1 MRVSYNQDGAC
12 FAVARTDGDRRGFN
26 VYNASPYRETFG
38 RTFRDGG
45 IGCVEM
51 LFRCNILALVGGGA
65 EPKFSPCK
73 VMIWDD
79 HQGRCI
85 GELGFKVPVRAV
97 RLRRDK
103 IVVALSHK
111 VYVYNFSDLRVESQ
125 MDTSTNDGGLVV
137 ISPTT
142 ERMVLACP
150 GLNKGQIRVELF
162 DGGTTKFIAA
172 HESALACLALS
183 ADGRLLASA
192 SEKGTLIRVFDTHT
206 GELLHEFRRG
216 SDKAIVYSLAFNA
229 KNTLLGVTSDKGT
242 VHVFR
247 VPRQPSASAADASA
261 SPAPAV
267 SRDLPAARSPP
278 ITQGDSQ
285 SGDRDRAALGKIV
298 KKFLPKYFS
307 SEWSLAQFKLPSTHR
322 ALVSFPAADPDSCV
336 VISEAGDYSRLVFDE
351 RQGGE
356 MMCVESHRFD
366 RLAVDEQRFASQQ
379 QQHDDEDSLV

>member
-1 MRVSYNQDGAC
+1 VSYNQDGAC

-51 LFRCNILALVGGGA
+51 LFRCNILALVGGGS

-125 MDTSTNDGGLVV
+125 MDTSTNDAGLVV
-137 ISPTT
+137 ISPMT

-150 GLNKGQIRVELF
+150 GLNRGQIRVELF
-162 DGGTTKFIAA
+162 DTGTTKFIAA

-192 SEKGTLIRVFDTHT
+192 SDKGTLIRVFDTHT
-206 GELLHEFRRG
+206 GGLLHEFRRG
-216 SDKAIVYSLAFNA
+216 SDKAIVYSIAFNA

-247 VPRQPSASAADASA
+247 VPPSPSASAADASA

-267 SRDLPAARSPP
+267 SRDLAGSPSIVREP
-278 ITQGDSQ
+278 TDG
-285 SGDRDRAALGKIV
+285 DRAALGRIV

-322 ALVSFPAADPDSCV
+322 ALVAFPAADPDSCV

-366 RLAVDEQRFASQQ
+366 RLAIDVEQRLAQRRQ
-379 QQHDDEDSLV
+379 LDADDDDSLV

>member
-51 LFRCNILALVGGGA
+51 LFRCNILALVGGGS

-125 MDTSTNDGGLVV
+125 MDTSTNDAGLVV
-137 ISPTT
+137 ISPMT

-150 GLNKGQIRVELF
+150 GLNRGQIRVELF
-162 DGGTTKFIAA
+162 DTGTTKFIAA

-206 GELLHEFRRG
+206 GGLLHEFRRG
-216 SDKAIVYSLAFNA
+216 SDKAIVYSIAFNA

-247 VPRQPSASAADASA
+247 VPPSPSASAADASA

-267 SRDLPAARSPP
+267 SRDLAGSPSIAREP
-278 ITQGDSQ
+278 TDG
-285 SGDRDRAALGKIV
+285 DRAALGRIV

-322 ALVSFPAADPDSCV
+322 ALVAFPAADPDSCV

-366 RLAVDEQRFASQQ
+366 RLAIDVEQRLAQRRQ
-379 QQHDDEDSLV
+379 LDADDDDSLV

>member
-1 MRVSYNQDGAC
+1 VSYNQDGAC

-51 LFRCNILALVGGGA
+51 LFRCNILALVGGGS

-125 MDTSTNDGGLVV
+125 MDTSTNDAGLVV
-137 ISPTT
+137 ISPMT

-150 GLNKGQIRVELF
+150 GLNRGQIRVELF
-162 DGGTTKFIAA
+162 DTGTTKFIAA

-206 GELLHEFRRG
+206 GGLLHEFRRG
-216 SDKAIVYSLAFNA
+216 SDKAIVYSIAFNA

-247 VPRQPSASAADASA
+247 VPPSPSASAADASA

-267 SRDLPAARSPP
+267 SRDLAGSPSIVREP
-278 ITQGDSQ
+278 TEG
-285 SGDRDRAALGKIV
+285 DRAALGRIV

-322 ALVSFPAADPDSCV
+322 ALVAFPAADPDSCV

-366 RLAVDEQRFASQQ
+366 RLAIDVEQRLAQRRQ
-379 QQHDDEDSLV
+379 LDADDDDSLV

>member
-1 MRVSYNQDGAC
+1 MSYNQDGAC

-51 LFRCNILALVGGGA
+51 LFRCNILALVGGGS

-125 MDTSTNDGGLVV
+125 MDTSTNDAGLVV
-137 ISPTT
+137 ISPMT

-150 GLNKGQIRVELF
+150 GLNRGQIRVELF
-162 DGGTTKFIAA
+162 DTGTTKFIAA

-192 SEKGTLIRVFDTHT
+192 SDKGTLIRVFDTHT
-206 GELLHEFRRG
+206 GGLLHEFRRG
-216 SDKAIVYSLAFNA
+216 SDKAIVYSIAFNA

-247 VPRQPSASAADASA
+247 VPPSPSASAADASA

-267 SRDLPAARSPP
+267 SRDLAGSPSIVREP
-278 ITQGDSQ
+278 TEG
-285 SGDRDRAALGKIV
+285 DRAALGRIV

-322 ALVSFPAADPDSCV
+322 ALVAFPAADPDSCV

-366 RLAVDEQRFASQQ
+366 RLAIDVEQRLAQRRQ
-379 QQHDDEDSLV
+379 LDADDDDSLV

>member
-51 LFRCNILALVGGGA
+51 LFRCNILALVGGGS

-125 MDTSTNDGGLVV
+125 MDTSTNDAGLVV
-137 ISPTT
+137 ISPMT

-150 GLNKGQIRVELF
+150 GLNRGQIRVELF
-162 DGGTTKFIAA
+162 DTGTTKFIAA

-206 GELLHEFRRG
+206 GGLLHEFRRG
-216 SDKAIVYSLAFNA
+216 SDKAIVYSIAFNA

-247 VPRQPSASAADASA
+247 VPPSPSASAADASA

-267 SRDLPAARSPP
+267 SRDLAGSPSIVREP
-278 ITQGDSQ
+278 TDG
-285 SGDRDRAALGKIV
+285 DRAALGRIV

-322 ALVSFPAADPDSCV
+322 ALVAFPAADPDSCV

-366 RLAVDEQRFASQQ
+366 RLAIDVEQRLAQRRQ
-379 QQHDDEDSLV
+379 LDADDDDSLV

>member
-1 MRVSYNQDGAC
+1 MSYNQDGAC

-51 LFRCNILALVGGGA
+51 LFRCNILALVGGGS

-125 MDTSTNDGGLVV
+125 MDTSTNDAGLVV
-137 ISPTT
+137 ISPMT

-150 GLNKGQIRVELF
+150 GLNRGQIRVELF
-162 DGGTTKFIAA
+162 DTGTTKFIAA

-206 GELLHEFRRG
+206 GGLLHEFRRG
-216 SDKAIVYSLAFNA
+216 SDKAIVYSIAFNA

-247 VPRQPSASAADASA
+247 VPPSPSASAADASA

-267 SRDLPAARSPP
+267 SRDLAGSPSIVREP
-278 ITQGDSQ
+278 TEG
-285 SGDRDRAALGKIV
+285 DRAALGRIV

-322 ALVSFPAADPDSCV
+322 ALVAFPAADPDSCV

-366 RLAVDEQRFASQQ
+366 RLAIDVEQRLAQRRQ
-379 QQHDDEDSLV
+379 LDADDDDSLV

>member
-1 MRVSYNQDGAC
+1 VSYNQDGAC

-51 LFRCNILALVGGGA
+51 LFRCNILALVGGGS

-125 MDTSTNDGGLVV
+125 MDTSTNDAGLVV
-137 ISPTT
+137 ISPMT

-150 GLNKGQIRVELF
+150 GLNRGQIRVELF
-162 DGGTTKFIAA
+162 DTGTTKFIAA

-206 GELLHEFRRG
+206 GGLLHEFRRG
-216 SDKAIVYSLAFNA
+216 SDKAIVYSIAFNA

-247 VPRQPSASAADASA
+247 VPPSPSASAADASA

-267 SRDLPAARSPP
+267 SRDLAGSPSIVREP
-278 ITQGDSQ
+278 TDG
-285 SGDRDRAALGKIV
+285 DRAALGRIV

-322 ALVSFPAADPDSCV
+322 ALVAFPAADPDSCV

-366 RLAVDEQRFASQQ
+366 RLAIDVEQRLAQRRQ
-379 QQHDDEDSLV
+379 LDADDDDSLV

>member
-1 MRVSYNQDGAC
+1 MSYNQDGAC

-51 LFRCNILALVGGGA
+51 LFRCNILALVGGGS

-125 MDTSTNDGGLVV
+125 MDTSTNDAGLVV
-137 ISPTT
+137 ISPMT

-150 GLNKGQIRVELF
+150 GLNRGQIRVELF
-162 DGGTTKFIAA
+162 DTGTTKFIAA

-206 GELLHEFRRG
+206 GGLLHEFRRG
-216 SDKAIVYSLAFNA
+216 SDKAIVYSIAFNA

-247 VPRQPSASAADASA
+247 VPPSPSASAADASA

-267 SRDLPAARSPP
+267 SRDLAGSPS
-278 ITQGDSQ
+278 TDG
-285 SGDRDRAALGKIV
+285 DRAALGRIV

-322 ALVSFPAADPDSCV
+322 ALVAFPAADPDSCV

-366 RLAVDEQRFASQQ
+366 RLAIDVEQRLAQRRQ
-379 QQHDDEDSLV
+379 LDADDDDSLV

>member
-1 MRVSYNQDGAC
+1 MSYNQDGAC

-51 LFRCNILALVGGGA
+51 LFRCNILALVGGGS

-125 MDTSTNDGGLVV
+125 MDTSTNDAGLVV
-137 ISPTT
+137 ISPMT

-150 GLNKGQIRVELF
+150 GLNRGQIRVELF
-162 DGGTTKFIAA
+162 DTGTTKFIAA

-206 GELLHEFRRG
+206 GGLLHEFRRG
-216 SDKAIVYSLAFNA
+216 SDKAIVYSIAFNA

-247 VPRQPSASAADASA
+247 VPPSPSASAADASA

-267 SRDLPAARSPP
+267 SRDLAGSPSIAREP
-278 ITQGDSQ
+278 TDG
-285 SGDRDRAALGKIV
+285 DRAALGRIV

-322 ALVSFPAADPDSCV
+322 ALVAFPAADPDSCV

-366 RLAVDEQRFASQQ
+366 RLAIDVEQRLAQRRQ
-379 QQHDDEDSLV
+379 LDADDDDSLV

>member
-1 MRVSYNQDGAC
+1 
-12 FAVARTDGDRRGFN
+12 
-26 VYNASPYRETFG
+26 
-38 RTFRDGG
+38 
-45 IGCVEM
+45 
-51 LFRCNILALVGGGA
+51 
-65 EPKFSPCK
+65 
-73 VMIWDD
+73 
-79 HQGRCI
+79 
-85 GELGFKVPVRAV
+85 LGFKVPVRAV

-379 QQHDDEDSLV
+379 QQHDEDSLV

>member
-1 MRVSYNQDGAC
+1 VSYNQDGAC

-51 LFRCNILALVGGGA
+51 LFRCNILALVGGGS

-125 MDTSTNDGGLVV
+125 MDTSTNDAGLVV
-137 ISPTT
+137 ISPMT

-150 GLNKGQIRVELF
+150 GLNRGQIRVELF
-162 DGGTTKFIAA
+162 DTGTTKFIAA

-192 SEKGTLIRVFDTHT
+192 SDKGTLIRVFDTHT
-206 GELLHEFRRG
+206 GGLLHEFRRG
-216 SDKAIVYSLAFNA
+216 SDKAIVYSIAFNA

-247 VPRQPSASAADASA
+247 VPPSPSASAADASA

-267 SRDLPAARSPP
+267 SRDLAGSPSIVREP
-278 ITQGDSQ
+278 TEG
-285 SGDRDRAALGKIV
+285 DRAALGRIV

-322 ALVSFPAADPDSCV
+322 ALVAFPAADPDSCV

-366 RLAVDEQRFASQQ
+366 RLAIDVEQRLAQRRQ
-379 QQHDDEDSLV
+379 LDADDDDSLV

>member
-1 MRVSYNQDGAC
+1 
-12 FAVARTDGDRRGFN
+12 
-26 VYNASPYRETFG
+26 
-38 RTFRDGG
+38 
-45 IGCVEM
+45 M
-51 LFRCNILALVGGGA
+51 LFRCNILALVGGGS

-125 MDTSTNDGGLVV
+125 MDTSTNDAGLVV
-137 ISPTT
+137 ISPMT

-150 GLNKGQIRVELF
+150 GLNRGQIRVELF
-162 DGGTTKFIAA
+162 DTGTTKFIAA

-206 GELLHEFRRG
+206 GGLLHEFRRG
-216 SDKAIVYSLAFNA
+216 SDKAIVYSIAFNA

-247 VPRQPSASAADASA
+247 VPPSPSASAADASA

-267 SRDLPAARSPP
+267 SRDLAGSPSIVREP
-278 ITQGDSQ
+278 TDG
-285 SGDRDRAALGKIV
+285 DRAALGRIV

-322 ALVSFPAADPDSCV
+322 ALVAFPAADPDSCV
-336 VISEAGDYSRLVFDE
+336 VISEAGDYSRLIFDE

-366 RLAVDEQRFASQQ
+366 RLAIDVEQRLAQRRQ
-379 QQHDDEDSLV
+379 LDADDDDSLV

>member
-1 MRVSYNQDGAC
+1 VSYNQDGAC

-51 LFRCNILALVGGGA
+51 LFRCNILALVGGGS

-125 MDTSTNDGGLVV
+125 MDTSTNDAGLVV
-137 ISPTT
+137 ISPMT

-150 GLNKGQIRVELF
+150 GLNRGQIRVELF
-162 DGGTTKFIAA
+162 DTGTTKFIAA

-206 GELLHEFRRG
+206 GVLLHEFRRG
-216 SDKAIVYSLAFNA
+216 SDKAIVYSIAFNA

-247 VPRQPSASAADASA
+247 VPPSPSASAADASA

-267 SRDLPAARSPP
+267 SRDLAGSPSIVREP
-278 ITQGDSQ
+278 TEG
-285 SGDRDRAALGKIV
+285 DRAALGRIV

-322 ALVSFPAADPDSCV
+322 ALVAFPAADPDSCV

-366 RLAVDEQRFASQQ
+366 RLAIDVEQRLAQRRQ
-379 QQHDDEDSLV
+379 LDADDDDSLV

>member
-1 MRVSYNQDGAC
+1 VSYNQDGAC

-51 LFRCNILALVGGGA
+51 LFRCNILALVGGGS

-125 MDTSTNDGGLVV
+125 MDTSTNDAGLVV
-137 ISPTT
+137 ISPMT

-150 GLNKGQIRVELF
+150 GLNRGQIRVELF
-162 DGGTTKFIAA
+162 DTGTTKFIAA

-206 GELLHEFRRG
+206 GGLLHEFRRG
-216 SDKAIVYSLAFNA
+216 SDKAIVYSIAFNV

-247 VPRQPSASAADASA
+247 VPPSPSASAADASA

-267 SRDLPAARSPP
+267 SRDLAGSPSIVREP
-278 ITQGDSQ
+278 TDG
-285 SGDRDRAALGKIV
+285 DRAALGRIV

-322 ALVSFPAADPDSCV
+322 ALVAFPAADPDSCV

-366 RLAVDEQRFASQQ
+366 RLAIDVEQRLAQRRQ
-379 QQHDDEDSLV
+379 LDADDDDSLV

>member
-1 MRVSYNQDGAC
+1 MSYNQDGAC

-51 LFRCNILALVGGGA
+51 LFRCNILALVGGGS

-125 MDTSTNDGGLVV
+125 MDTSTNDAGLVV
-137 ISPTT
+137 ISPMT

-150 GLNKGQIRVELF
+150 GLNRGQIRVELF
-162 DGGTTKFIAA
+162 DTGTTKFIAA

-206 GELLHEFRRG
+206 GGLLHEFRRG
-216 SDKAIVYSLAFNA
+216 SDKAIVYSIAFNA

-247 VPRQPSASAADASA
+247 VPPSPSASAADASA

-267 SRDLPAARSPP
+267 SRDLAGSPSIVREP
-278 ITQGDSQ
+278 TEG
-285 SGDRDRAALGKIV
+285 DRAALGRIV

-322 ALVSFPAADPDSCV
+322 ALVAFPAADPDSCV

-366 RLAVDEQRFASQQ
+366 RLAIDVEQRLAQRRSRDA
-379 QQHDDEDSLV
+379 DDDDSLV

>member
-1 MRVSYNQDGAC
+1 VSYNQDGAC

-51 LFRCNILALVGGGA
+51 LFRCNILALVGGGS

-125 MDTSTNDGGLVV
+125 MDTSTNDAGLVV
-137 ISPTT
+137 ISPMT

-150 GLNKGQIRVELF
+150 GLNRGQIRVELF
-162 DGGTTKFIAA
+162 DTGTTKFIAA

-206 GELLHEFRRG
+206 GGLLHEFRRG
-216 SDKAIVYSLAFNA
+216 SDKAIVYSIAFNA

-247 VPRQPSASAADASA
+247 VPPSPSASAADASA

-267 SRDLPAARSPP
+267 SRDLAGSPSIVREP
-278 ITQGDSQ
+278 TDG
-285 SGDRDRAALGKIV
+285 DRAALGRIV

-322 ALVSFPAADPDSCV
+322 ALVAFPAADPDSCV
-336 VISEAGDYSRLVFDE
+336 VISEAGDYSRLIFDE

-366 RLAVDEQRFASQQ
+366 RLAIDVEQRLAQRRQ
-379 QQHDDEDSLV
+379 LDADDDDSLV